1 MHRLW
6 LIGNAHEDLDLS
18 LLTIGASAEAG
29 GRGGGSVPFTPPG
42 FSSPGHHSGFEQIPS
57 GPSTTVN
64 GVTTTPTTALP
75 GGRDEGKKAGWN
87 STLVPPTPPG
97 LTGH

>member
-1 MHRLW
+1 MSKRYVALVTVA
-6 LIGNAHEDLDLS
+6 G
-18 LLTIGASAEAG
+18 LLLAFCASAEAA
-29 GRGGGSVPFTPPG
+29 GRGGGSVSFTPPG
-42 FSSPGHHSGFEQIPS
+42 FISPGKHSGFEQIPS

-87 STLVPPTPPG
+87 STLVPSTPPG

>member
-1 MHRLW
+1 MRTLYAALVAAAGL
-6 LIGNAHEDLDLS
+6 LI
-18 LLTIGASAEAG
+18 TIGASAEAA
-29 GRGGGSVPFTPPG
+29 GRGGGSAAFTPPG
-42 FSSPGHHSGFEQIPS
+42 FSNPGNHTGFEQIPS
-57 GPSTTVN
+57 GPSATMN

-87 STLVPPTPPG
+87 STLVPSTPPG

>member
-1 MHRLW
+1 MRKHYVAFVATAGL
-6 LIGNAHEDLDLS
+6 
-18 LLTIGASAEAG
+18 LLTIGASAEAA
-29 GRGGGSVPFTPPG
+29 GRGGGGVSFTPPG
-42 FSSPGHHSGFEQIPS
+42 LSNPGKHSGFEQIPS

-75 GGRDEGKKAGWN
+75 GGRDDGKKAGWN
-87 STLVPPTPPG
+87 STLVPLTPPG

>member
-1 MHRLW
+1 MRKLYVA
-6 LIGNAHEDLDLS
+6 LVTAAGLLLAIGS
-18 LLTIGASAEAG
+18 SAEAA
-29 GRGGGSVPFTPPG
+29 GRGGCTVGFTPPG
-42 FSSPGHHSGFEQIPS
+42 FSSPGNHKGFEQVPS

-75 GGRDEGKKAGWN
+75 GGRDEGTKAGWN